1 MCIPRNL
8 SVLAA
13 SVLKAFLQKQP
24 EDLLGSNDGLR
35 EKQQHLFFKQIDW
48 SALEQK
54 LIQPPFK
61 PPVQSER
68 DFISEP
74 VLFTPDSS
82 INLDRIQQ
90 NEFEGFE
97 YINPLIMTDEIPV

>member
-1 MCIPRNL
+1 M
-8 SVLAA
+8 
-13 SVLKAFLQKQP
+13 
-24 EDLLGSNDGLR
+24 R
-35 EKQQHLFFKQIDW
+35 EIQQHLFFKQIDW

-68 DFISEP
+68 DLNNIDKLFTNEP

-90 NEFEGFE
+90 NEFEAFE
-97 YINPLIMTDEIPV
+97 YINPLIMIKNKYA